1 MTRMLTCRQVVA
13 VLMDYVDGTLPA
25 GTTRGVEAHLDICKP
40 CRDFVAAYR
49 VTPAVVRRATEP
61 TTTAAAMR
69 RLCRSAF
76 RRQRPRS

>member
-1 MTRMLTCRQVVA
+1 MTRMLTCRQVIA
-13 VLMDYVDGTLPA
+13 VLMEYVDGTLPA
-25 GTTRGVEAHLDICKP
+25 PKTRDVEAHLEICKP

-61 TTTAAAMR
+61 RTTAAAMR
-69 RLCRSAF
+69 RLCGSVF